1 MLQKV
6 RRNSAFQILQIKQ
19 GGALFPDKLTG
30 TLSEKVGRNMLSLER
45 LLFRQSPTAAG
56 ELEACACLSNI
67 MSAILTEGLIHR
79 GAPETRDNSFIEL
92 VGRYID
98 IHFRERLSTSD
109 ISAALGY
116 NRNYFCALFRNNFGT
131 TFIKYLSE
139 YRVRR
144 AADDYRGSSMSLPDI
159 AANVGFGDYSCFSKS
174 FTKYIGVTPTAYFK
188 K

>member
-1 MLQKV
+1 MC
-6 RRNSAFQILQIKQ
+6 
-19 GGALFPDKLTG
+19 
-30 TLSEKVGRNMLSLER
+30 LSLEHHV
-45 LLFRQSPTAAG
+45 S
-56 ELEACACLSNI
+56 
-67 MSAILTEGLIHR
+67 
-79 GAPETRDNSFIEL
+79 
-92 VGRYID
+92 
-98 IHFRERLSTSD
+98 LSTSD
-109 ISAALGY
+109 ISAAVGY
-116 NRNYFCALFRNNFGT
+116 SRNYFCALFRNNFGT